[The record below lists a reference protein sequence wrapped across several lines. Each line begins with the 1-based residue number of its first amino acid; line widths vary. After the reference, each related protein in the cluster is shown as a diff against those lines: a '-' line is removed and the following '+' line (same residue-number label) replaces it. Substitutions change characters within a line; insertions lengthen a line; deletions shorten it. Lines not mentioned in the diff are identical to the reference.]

1 MLEAVD
7 NKVIINFGKP
17 FKVTDMTK
25 DEAYEKYINIQ
36 ISSLKENKEYAEK
49 LKNEKQ
55 LKKV

>member
-1 MLEAVD
+1 MELD

-17 FKVTDMTK
+17 FKVAEMTK
-25 DEAYEKYINIQ
+25 EEAYEKYINIQ